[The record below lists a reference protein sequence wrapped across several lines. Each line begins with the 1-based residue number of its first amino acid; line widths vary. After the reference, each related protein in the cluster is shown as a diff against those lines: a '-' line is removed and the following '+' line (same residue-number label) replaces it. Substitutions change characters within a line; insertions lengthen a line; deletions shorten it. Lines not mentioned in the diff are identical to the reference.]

1 MTLTILNT
9 GIGNHLKPGTM
20 KTLTKAFL
28 ASALTVIAGCAQEL
42 NETEQHAPQ
51 DTRNIIINAG
61 SPATRVNFTENAVEE
76 GHSCIVKWNETGE
89 AFSAFIGTAENAS
102 VVTFTQITEPDSNGS
117 IQFSGDI
124 AEDTEAETILYAI
137 YPELS
142 ITSGNAASVALNLAD
157 QTGTSPDQNKTYMFG
172 SATLADLENP
182 ESTLKFTHMTSVL
195 RVELAFTGADGNAVT
210 TGTAKDIKFKATDL
224 ITSAK
229 VNLTASAP
237 SMSDKTYGEINL
249 TGEFPL
255 EAGKI
260 VVYLHAAPSILNDL
274 EVTAAIGEKNYSAS
288 LGKGA
293 SEKDDS
299 DKTSIVA
306 GKFYNLSA
314 TCSEYAALTDYY
326 VTATGTAANNGES
339 WEKATTLTKALE
351 SASAGATIHIGA
363 GTYIPDA
370 YLPYEEKIKTD
381 QAKSFGIY
389 ENITLIGGYPAEGG
403 PAADPANATILS
415 GNNKSYHVVF
425 IAAIKEAGKAVILKN
440 LTITGGNGT
449 DQKTVDR
456 QMKNDKGD
464 LHNVYIKSDQGGG
477 ISAMSSRIKMEN
489 VKVINNDSN
498 NGAQMFALNTDLD
511 LKNCTFSGKSIA
523 VKGFGILA
531 QANKNYVLDI
541 QMDACKF
548 NDNISTKTTNNGA
561 LVLFVNQGTF
571 NNVTISNSEF
581 VGNVVKNGSAIYAN
595 SVNNFVIRKTLFKD
609 NSSAGG
615 NGTFFYESKTSKS
628 TVLLED
634 CVFENNNAAS
644 NGTAMTADLTGNGEG
659 IDLNVVNCA
668 FVNNTTGQRGP
679 FFLRSRGA
687 SGSALNA
694 KYVNCTFSGNTG
706 GTEGGSAICI
716 AEDTTPLNVD
726 VISCTF
732 TGNDSKRPDNGKM
745 GAIYVQTGKNTT
757 TLNIY
762 NSIVSGNTHK
772 GGEKVADV
780 ILVSGATT
788 VPVYK
793 SSIIGDKYY
802 NAAGAETTVTPA
814 FAYATMLS
822 AAAKVGDTYVC
833 KLVGN
838 ASSNPAFG
846 NGATLAELGA
856 LATETVTADALKAD
870 QAGNARTDN
879 GKIGAYTG
887 E

>member
-1 MTLTILNT
+1 MVMKKIFKYMMALTAAFAIVACSDKIEPPTEENPGNEQNPGDNT
-9 GIGNHLKPGTM
+9 GGGEGGEQDPPVPATPTYYVTVNGTG
-20 KTLTKAFL
+20 TGASWADAASLTA
-28 ASALTVIAGCAQEL
+28 AL
-42 NETEQHAPQ
+42 ETAESGA
-51 DTRNIIINAG
+51 IINVAAG
-61 SPATRVNFTENAVEE
+61 TYVPEKSLLPAVEE
-76 GHSCIVKWNETGE
+76 ETTPEDGVTPADAAEETPVPDEVKGFNILKPVTIVGGFPANP
-89 AFSAFIGTAENAS
+89 
-102 VVTFTQITEPDSNGS
+102 TEGAVADPAAN
-117 IQFSGDI
+117 
-124 AEDTEAETILYAI
+124 ETIL
-137 YPELS
+137 
-142 ITSGNAASVALNLAD
+142 
-157 QTGTSPDQNKTYMFG
+157 
-172 SATLADLENP
+172 
-182 ESTLKFTHMTSVL
+182 
-195 RVELAFTGADGNAVT
+195 DG
-210 TGTAKDIKFKATDL
+210 
-224 ITSAK
+224 
-229 VNLTASAP
+229 
-237 SMSDKTYGEINL
+237 
-249 TGEFPL
+249 
-255 EAGKI
+255 
-260 VVYLHAAPSILNDL
+260 
-274 EVTAAIGEKNYSAS
+274 
-288 LGKGA
+288 
-293 SEKDDS
+293 
-299 DKTSIVA
+299 
-306 GKFYNLSA
+306 
-314 TCSEYAALTDYY
+314 
-326 VTATGTAANNGES
+326 
-339 WEKATTLTKALE
+339 
-351 SASAGATIHIGA
+351 
-363 GTYIPDA
+363 
-370 YLPYEEKIKTD
+370 
-381 QAKSFGIY
+381 Q
-389 ENITLIGGYPAEGG
+389 
-403 PAADPANATILS
+403 
-415 GNNKSYHVVF
+415 NKSYHVVF
-425 IAAIKEAGKAVILKN
+425 VAVPKSEGEVVLKG
-440 LTITGGNGT
+440 ITVTRGSGAVKDAVADARISHTMVNDNGQEH
-449 DQKTVDR
+449 D
-456 QMKNDKGD
+456 
-464 LHNVYIKSDQGGG
+464 VYIESNNGGG
-477 ISAMSSRIKMEN
+477 IAAMSSKLKMEN
-489 VKVINNDSN
+489 VKVVNNDAWK
-498 NGAQMFALNTDLD
+498 GAEVFALNTDLD
-511 LKNCTFSGKSIA
+511 LKNCEFSAGESDCEQ
-523 VKGFGILA
+523 GFGILA
-531 QANKNYVLDI
+531 KANENYVVNI
-541 QMDACKF
+541 KMDGCKL
-548 NDNISTKTTNNGA
+548 NNNVSNRTRNNGA
-561 LVLFVNQGTF
+561 LVLLVDNGTF

-732 TGNDSKRPDNGKM
+732 TGNDSKRQENDKM
-745 GAIYVQTGKNTT
+745 GAIYVQSGKKT

-772 GGEKVADV
+772 GGTEDEKVADV

-856 LATETVTADALKAD
+856 LATETVTADVLKKD
-870 QAGNARTDN
+870 QTGAARTDAD
-879 GKIGAYTG
+879 KVIGAYVAK
-887 E
+887 